1 MNYGYWISL
10 AYATSGIWCE
20 RGVVVQAPPIAK
32 WTLGKPS
39 SVVIGYYER
48 KGAKFEV
55 FY

>member
-10 AYATSGIWCE
+10 AYATFGIWCE
-20 RGVVVQAPPIAK
+20 RGVVAQAPPIAK